1 MEPNMTSRRKFM
13 TILGGGVILA
23 AGGIGAW
30 ATSRDPA
37 DARKPWEAAK
47 ALDAGASGDPRIFAL
62 SHAILAPNPHNR
74 QPWVAELSTPGEITL
89 YFDTARRLP
98 ETDPYDRQLT
108 IGLGCFIE
116 LLAMAAAETGHR
128 AEVSLFP
135 QGEPQPLLDER
146 PVAHIRLIADSTVE
160 RDPLFAQVFLR
171 HTNRE
176 AYDTARP
183 VAAATLDDI
192 AAAVRTAR
200 IAHATGTEEVAALRA
215 LSWEAMEIELRTY
228 RTMKES
234 VDLMR
239 IGKAEIEANPDG
251 ISLGGPLMEG
261 LSLVGMMDRQ
271 AMLDTET
278 MVFKQGLEAQKVQ
291 FDTAMGFLWLAT
303 PGNSRADQIAA
314 GRDYVRMHL
323 AVTEAGLALQPFS
336 QALQEYDEM
345 AGKYADMRA
354 ALRISD
360 NETLQ
365 MFVRLGYGPQIRP
378 APRWPLTTRIRS
390 A

>member
-1 MEPNMTSRRKFM
+1 MTSRRKFM
-13 TILGGGVILA
+13 TILGGGVIVA
-23 AGGIGAW
+23 AGGLGAW
-30 ATSRDPA
+30 AATRDPA
-37 DARKPWEAAK
+37 GARKPWQAAAALEA
-47 ALDAGASGDPRIFAL
+47 GSSSDPRIFAL

-74 QPWVAELSTPGEITL
+74 QPWVAELSTPGEIRL

-108 IGLGCFIE
+108 IGLGCFVE

-128 AEVSLFP
+128 TEVTLFP
-135 QGEPQPLLDER
+135 EGEPQPLLDDR
-146 PVAHIRLIADSTVE
+146 PVAHIRLVADSTAP
-160 RDPLFAQVFLR
+160 RDPLFAQVFER

-183 VAAATLDDI
+183 VSAATLDEI
-192 AAAVRTAR
+192 AGAARSAR

-215 LSWEAMEIELRTY
+215 LSWEAMVIELRTY

-261 LSLVGMMDRQ
+261 MSVLGLMDKD
-271 AMLDTET
+271 AMLDPDT
-278 MVFKQGLEAQKVQ
+278 MVFVQGMEAQKPQ
-291 FDTAMGFLWLAT
+291 FDTAMAFLWLAT
-303 PGNSRADQIAA
+303 PGNARADQIAA

-323 AVTEAGLALQPFS
+323 GVTAAGLALQPFS
-336 QALQEYDEM
+336 QALQEYEEM
-345 AGKYADMRA
+345 TGKYDAMRT
-354 ALRISD
+354 ALGIGED
-360 NETLQ
+360 ETLQ
-365 MFVRLGYGPQIRP
+365 MLVRLGYGPAIRP
-378 APRWPLTTRIRS
+378 APRWPLDTRIRS

>member
-1 MEPNMTSRRKFM
+1 MTSRRKFM

-23 AGGIGAW
+23 AGGIGGW

-37 DARKPWEAAK
+37 GARKPWETAK

-74 QPWVAELSTPGEITL
+74 QPWLADLSTPGEITL
-89 YFDTARRLP
+89 HFDTTRRLP

-108 IGLGCFIE
+108 IGLGCFVE
-116 LLAMAAAETGHR
+116 LLSMAAAETGHR
-128 AEVSLFP
+128 AEVRLFP
-135 QGEPQPLLDER
+135 EGEPQPLLNER

-160 RDPLFAQVFLR
+160 RDPLFAQVFAR

-183 VAAATLDDI
+183 VAAATLSDI
-192 AAAVRTAR
+192 AAVARTAR
-200 IAHATGTEEVAALRA
+200 IDHATGADEVAALRA

-251 ISLGGPLMEG
+251 ISLVGPLNEG
-261 LSLVGMMDRQ
+261 LDLLGLMDRQ
-271 AMLDTET
+271 AMLDPGS
-278 MVFKQGLEAQKVQ
+278 MVFTEGMKAQKVQ
-291 FDTAMGFLWLAT
+291 FDTAMGFLWLTT
-303 PGNSRADQIAA
+303 PANSRADQITA

-336 QALQEYDEM
+336 QALQEYEEM
-345 AGKYADMRA
+345 AGKYADMRTA
-354 ALRISD
+354 VRISD

-365 MFVRLGYGPQIRP
+365 MFVRLGYGPGIRP
-378 APRWPLTTRIRS
+378 APRWPLDTRIRS

>member
-1 MEPNMTSRRKFM
+1 MTSRRKFM

-37 DARKPWEAAK
+37 GARQPWEAAR
-47 ALDAGASGDPRIFAL
+47 ALDAGVSGDPRVFAL

-74 QPWVAELSTPGEITL
+74 QPWLAELSTPGEITL

-116 LLAMAAAETGHR
+116 LLSMAAAETGHR

-135 QGEPQPLLDER
+135 EGDPQPLLDER

>member
-37 DARKPWEAAK
+37 GARKPWETAK
-47 ALDAGASGDPRIFAL
+47 ALTADASGDPRIFAL

-89 YFDTARRLP
+89 SFDTARRLP

-108 IGLGCFIE
+108 IGLGCFVE
-116 LLAMAAAETGHR
+116 LLSMAAAETGHR
-128 AEVSLFP
+128 AEVTLFP
-135 QGEPQPLLDER
+135 EGEPQPLLDER
-146 PVAHIRLIADSTVE
+146 PVAHIRLIADSDVA

-183 VAAATLDDI
+183 VAAATLNDI
-192 AAAVRTAR
+192 AAVARTAR
-200 IAHATGTEEVAALRA
+200 LAHATGTDEVDALRE

-251 ISLGGPLMEG
+251 ISLGGPLNEG
-261 LSLVGMMDRQ
+261 LDLLGLMDKQ
-271 AMLDTET
+271 AMLDPDS
-278 MVFKQGLEAQKVQ
+278 MVFTQGMAAQKVQ
-291 FDTAMGFLWLAT
+291 FDTAMAFLWLAT
-303 PGNSRADQIAA
+303 PGNARADQIAA

-323 AVTEAGLALQPFS
+323 AVTAAGLALQPFS
-336 QALQEYDEM
+336 QALQEYGEM
-345 AGKYADMRA
+345 AGKYADMRT
-354 ALRISD
+354 ALGIGD

-378 APRWPLTTRIRS
+378 APRWPLDTRIRS

>member
-1 MEPNMTSRRKFM
+1 MTSRRKFM

-89 YFDTARRLP
+89 SFDTARRLP

-108 IGLGCFIE
+108 IGLGCFVE
-116 LLAMAAAETGHR
+116 LLSMAAAETGHR

-135 QGEPQPLLDER
+135 EGEPQPLLDQR
-146 PVAHIRLIADSTVE
+146 PVAHVRLIADSTVE

-192 AAAVRTAR
+192 AAAGRTAR

-354 ALRISD
+354 ALRIGD

-378 APRWPLTTRIRS
+378 APRWPLDTRIRS

>member
-1 MEPNMTSRRKFM
+1 MTSRRKFM
-13 TILGGGVILA
+13 MILGGGVILA
-23 AGGIGAW
+23 AGGIGGW
-30 ATSRDPA
+30 AATRDPA
-37 DARKPWEAAK
+37 GARKPWETAM
-47 ALDAGASGDPRIFAL
+47 ALDADASGDPRLFAL

-89 YFDTARRLP
+89 FFDTSRRLP

-108 IGLGCFIE
+108 IGLGCFVE

-135 QGEPQPLLDER
+135 EGQPQPILDER
-146 PVAHIRLIADSTVE
+146 PVAHIRLIADSTVP

-183 VAAATLDDI
+183 VAAATLNDI
-192 AAAVRTAR
+192 AAVARFAR
-200 IAHATGTEEVAALRA
+200 IAHATGTEEVASLRA
-215 LSWEAMEIELRTY
+215 LAWEAMEIELRTY

-271 AMLDTET
+271 AMLDPRTT
-278 MVFKQGLEAQKVQ
+278 VFAQGMAAQKVQ

-323 AVTEAGLALQPFS
+323 AVTAAGLAMQPFS

-345 AGKYADMRA
+345 AGKYADLRA
-354 ALRISD
+354 ALGIGD

-365 MFVRLGYGPQIRP
+365 MFVRLGYGPGIRP
-378 APRWPLTTRIRS
+378 APRWPLDTRIRS

>member
-30 ATSRDPA
+30 ATTRDPA
-37 DARKPWEAAK
+37 SGRKPWETAK
-47 ALDAGASGDPRIFAL
+47 ALDAGARGDPRVFAL

-74 QPWVAELSTPGEITL
+74 QPWVAELSMPGEITL
-89 YFDTARRLP
+89 YFDTSRRLP

-108 IGLGCFIE
+108 IGLGCFVE
-116 LLAMAAAETGHR
+116 LLSMAAAETGHR
-128 AEVSLFP
+128 AEVRLFP
-135 QGEPQPLLDER
+135 EGEPQPLLDER
-146 PVAHIRLIADSTVE
+146 PVAHIRLIADSSVP
-160 RDPLFAQVFLR
+160 RDPLFAQVFAR

-176 AYDTARP
+176 AYDTVRP
-183 VAAATLDDI
+183 VSARTLDPI
-192 AAAVRTAR
+192 AAAARSAR
-200 IAHATGTEEVAALRA
+200 IAHATGTEQVGALRA

-251 ISLGGPLMEG
+251 ISLGGPLNEG
-261 LSLVGMMDRQ
+261 LELLGLMDRQ
-271 AMLDTET
+271 AMLDPGS
-278 MVFKQGLEAQKVQ
+278 MVFAEGMKAQKLQ
-291 FDTAMGFLWLAT
+291 FDTAMAFLWLAT
-303 PGNSRADQIAA
+303 PGNARAHQIAA

-336 QALQEYDEM
+336 QALQEYEEM
-345 AGKYADMRA
+345 AGKYQEIRA
-354 ALRISD
+354 VLEIGD

-365 MFVRLGYGPQIRP
+365 MFVRLGYGPGIKP
-378 APRWPLTTRIRS
+378 APRWPLETRIRS

>member
-1 MEPNMTSRRKFM
+1 MTSRRKFM

-37 DARKPWEAAK
+37 GARKPWEAAK
-47 ALDAGASGDPRIFAL
+47 ALDAGAKGDPRVFAL
-62 SHAILAPNPHNR
+62 AHAILAPNPHNR
-74 QPWVAELSTPGEITL
+74 QPWVAELSTPGEIKL

-108 IGLGCFIE
+108 IGLGCFVE
-116 LLAMAAAETGHR
+116 LLSMAAAETGHR

-135 QGEPQPLLDER
+135 EGEPQPMLDGR
-146 PVAHIRLIADSTVE
+146 PVAHIRLVADSGVA
-160 RDPLFAQVFLR
+160 RDPLFAQVFAR

-183 VAAATLDDI
+183 VSAQALDTI
-192 AAAVRTAR
+192 AAAARTAR
-200 IAHATGTEEVAALRA
+200 IAHATGEKEVATLRA

-251 ISLGGPLMEG
+251 ISLGGPLNEG
-261 LSLVGMMDRQ
+261 LDLLGLMDRQ
-271 AMLDTET
+271 AMLDPNT
-278 MVFKQGLEAQKVQ
+278 MVFTEGMKAQKVQ

-314 GRDYVRMHL
+314 GRDYLRMHL
-323 AVTEAGLALQPFS
+323 AVTAAGLALQPFS

-345 AGKYADMRA
+345 AGKYMEMRT

-365 MFVRLGYGPQIRP
+365 MFVRLGYGPGIRP
-378 APRWPLTTRIRS
+378 APRWPLETRIRS

>member
-1 MEPNMTSRRKFM
+1 MTSRRKFM
-13 TILGGGVILA
+13 TIIGGGVILA

-30 ATSRDPA
+30 AATRDPA
-37 DARKPWEAAK
+37 GGRKPWETAK
-47 ALDAGASGDPRIFAL
+47 TLDAGASGDPRLFAL

-74 QPWVAELSTPGEITL
+74 QPWVTELSTPGEIKL
-89 YFDTARRLP
+89 YFDTTRRLP

-108 IGLGCFIE
+108 IGLGCFVE
-116 LLAMAAAETGHR
+116 LLSMAAAETGHR
-128 AEVSLFP
+128 AEVNLFP
-135 QGEPQPLLDER
+135 EGEPQPLLDER
-146 PVAHIRLIADSTVE
+146 PVAHIRLIADSDVA

-192 AAAVRTAR
+192 AAVARTAR
-200 IAHATGTEEVAALRA
+200 IAHATGAEEVAALRA

-261 LSLVGMMDRQ
+261 LGLLGMMDRE
-271 AMLDTET
+271 AMLDPNT
-278 MVFKQGLEAQKVQ
+278 MVFAQGMEAQKVQ

-303 PGNSRADQIAA
+303 PGNARADQIAA

-345 AGKYADMRA
+345 AGKYANMRS

-365 MFVRLGYGPQIRP
+365 MFVRLGYGPGIKP
-378 APRWPLTTRIRS
+378 APRWPLDTRTRS

>member
-1 MEPNMTSRRKFM
+1 MTSRRKFM

>member
-1 MEPNMTSRRKFM
+1 MTSRRKFM
-13 TILGGGVILA
+13 TILGGGVIVA

-30 ATSRDPA
+30 AATRDPA
-37 DARKPWEAAK
+37 AGREPWQAAK
-47 ALDAGASGDPRIFAL
+47 ALQAGTSSDPRIFAL

-116 LLAMAAAETGHR
+116 VLAMAAAEIGHR
-128 AEVSLFP
+128 AEVTLFP
-135 QGEPQPLLDER
+135 DGEPQPVLDDR
-146 PVAHIRLIADSTVE
+146 PVARIRLVADDTVP
-160 RDPLFAQVFLR
+160 RDPLFAQVFAR

-176 AYDTARP
+176 AYDIARP
-183 VAAATLDDI
+183 VSAQTLDGI
-192 AAAVRTAR
+192 AGAARTAR
-200 IAHATGTEEVAALRA
+200 IAHATGAEDVVALRA
-215 LSWEAMEIELRTY
+215 LSWSAMEIELRTR

-261 LSLVGMMDRQ
+261 LSLLGMMNREE
-271 AMLDTET
+271 MLDPSST
-278 MVFKQGLEAQKVQ
+278 MFSRSMAAQKVQ
-291 FDTAMGFLWLAT
+291 FDTAMAFLWLTT
-303 PGNSRADQIAA
+303 PGNTRADQIAA
-314 GRDYVRMHL
+314 GRDHVRMHL
-323 AVTEAGLALQPFS
+323 AVTGAGLALQPFS

-345 AGKYADMRA
+345 TGKYGDMRT
-354 ALRISD
+354 ALGIGE

-365 MFVRLGYGPQIRP
+365 MFVRLGYGPDTKP
-378 APRWPLTTRIRS
+378 APRWPLETRIRS

>member
-1 MEPNMTSRRKFM
+1 MTSRRKFM
-13 TILGGGVILA
+13 TILGGGIIVA
-23 AGGIGAW
+23 AGGIGTW
-30 ATSRDPA
+30 AATRDPA
-37 DARKPWEAAK
+37 GGRQPWQSAK
-47 ALDAGASGDPRIFAL
+47 ALRADTTGDPRIFAL

-89 YFDTARRLP
+89 YFDTGRRLP

-108 IGLGCFIE
+108 IGLGCFVE
-116 LLAMAAAETGHR
+116 LLTMAAAETGHR
-128 AEVSLFP
+128 TDVTLFP
-135 QGEPQPLLDER
+135 EGEPQPVLDDR
-146 PVAHIRLIADSTVE
+146 PVARIRLVADSTMQ
-160 RDPLFAQVFLR
+160 RDPLFAQVFER

-183 VAAATLDDI
+183 VTAATLEAVSQSVRSARVDH
-192 AAAVRTAR
+192 AADV
-200 IAHATGTEEVAALRA
+200 TEVGALRA
-215 LSWEAMEIELRTY
+215 LTWEAMDIELRTY

-251 ISLGGPLMEG
+251 ISLAGPFMEG
-261 LSLVGMMDRQ
+261 LSLLGMMDRD
-271 AMLDTET
+271 AMLDPASA
-278 MVFKQGLEAQKVQ
+278 VFSQGAAAQKVQ
-291 FDTAMGFLWLAT
+291 FDTAMAFLWLAT
-303 PGNSRADQIAA
+303 PGNARADQIAA

-323 AVTEAGLALQPFS
+323 AITEAGLALQPFS

-345 AGKYADMRA
+345 SGKYDEMRT
-354 ALRISD
+354 ALGIGE

-365 MFVRLGYGPQIRP
+365 MLVRLGYGPGIKP
-378 APRWPLTTRIRS
+378 APRWPLETRIRS

>member
-1 MEPNMTSRRKFM
+1 MTSRRKFM

-30 ATSRDPA
+30 ATSRDPTG
-37 DARKPWEAAK
+37 ARKPWEAAK
-47 ALDAGASGDPRIFAL
+47 ALDAGANGDPRIFAL

-89 YFDTARRLP
+89 SFDTARRLP

-108 IGLGCFIE
+108 IGLGCFVE
-116 LLAMAAAETGHR
+116 LLSMAAAETGHR
-128 AEVSLFP
+128 AEVNLFP
-135 QGEPQPLLDER
+135 EGEPQPLLDQR
-146 PVAHIRLIADSTVE
+146 PVAHVRLIADSTVE

-192 AAAVRTAR
+192 AAAARFAR
-200 IAHATGTEEVAALRA
+200 IAHATGAEEVAVLRA

-291 FDTAMGFLWLAT
+291 FDTAMGFLWLAM